1 MEVLR
6 TSKNTTGIWIRE
18 RQREIM
24 INEPA
29 LVVTIRAL
37 TGLACKLDEADLR
50 KPWVWGSYDEE
61 GRRFVFFRALE
72 EFRSLAVRLA
82 QARAAAGHP
91 PSQAQRIL
99 AQYHT
104 AYRDFEAAITG
115 LDEEA
120 FTQAPAEGEWPVRS
134 AMAHMLGADMGFYVV
149 VRYTLERIRSVGG
162 LPERFTEAV
171 WDAYLD
177 INEARYDELLT
188 RPAGSL
194 LEYHENL
201 HQRILI
207 EFSQIIDN
215 EIDQEAYYWENQP
228 YPLRF
233 RLGRFE
239 SHLRQHTIQIDKT
252 LAALGRLPGEPLRL
266 LRMVYAALAEAEGA
280 LLGAEDT
287 GGLVSETAAKISGWI
302 REVDLG

>member
-1 MEVLR
+1 M
-6 TSKNTTGIWIRE
+6 
-18 RQREIM
+18 
-24 INEPA
+24 NEPA
-29 LVVTIRAL
+29 LVDTIRAL
-37 TGLACKLDEADLR
+37 TGLARKLDEADLG

-82 QARAAAGHP
+82 QARTAAGHP
-91 PSQAQRIL
+91 PSQAQRFL
-99 AQYHT
+99 AQYHI
-104 AYRDFEAAITG
+104 AYRDFEAAIAG
-115 LDEEA
+115 LDEAA
-120 FTQAPAEGEWPVRS
+120 FSQAPAEGEWSVQR

-149 VRYTLERIRSVGG
+149 VRYTLERIRSVAG

-171 WDAYLD
+171 WEAYLD
-177 INEARYDELLT
+177 MNEARYDELLS
-188 RPAGSL
+188 RPASSL

-201 HQRILI
+201 HLRILA
-207 EFSQIIDN
+207 EFSQIMDD

-280 LLGAEDT
+280 MLGAEDT
-287 GGLVSETAAKISGWI
+287 AGLVSETAAKISGWI